1 MMKQFDVVVIGAGA
15 AGLMCAAQAGY
26 RGRSVLVLDNAK
38 KPGRKILI
46 SGGGRC
52 NFTNHQAGPHAFLSA
67 NPHFCKSAL
76 ARYTQQDFIELVDRH
91 GLNYHEKTL
100 GQLFCDES
108 AKEIVDILLTECDW
122 AGVALQFQT
131 EILTVSKNDEVFV
144 LTTSQGEITC
154 HSLVVATGGLS
165 MPKLGATPYGFKL
178 AEQFGLK
185 VLPTRAGLVPFT
197 LHQAD
202 KEAFADL
209 AGVSLPVA
217 VTAEDG
223 TCFKEAMLFTHR
235 GLSGPAILQ
244 ISSFWLAG
252 EKIHINL
259 LPELDIAATLREWA
273 QAHPAQELKTV
284 LGRELPK
291 RFVDKLVEL
300 GQLVSKPM
308 RQYNERELEAV
319 ATLLGDW
326 QILPNGT
333 EGYRTAEVTLGG
345 SGYQRALLQDHG
357 GAQGGRSL
365 LHRRGGGRD
374 RLARWLQLP
383 VGLVFRLGGWPVL
396 LMETASVSSMSA
408 IAAFAMATSSGAVV
422 PAVGWPGSTADH
434 PLLSSTSNA
443 ASQAAFFMGCIPR
456 GVARYPFLRVGK
468 NTVSRP
474 MSGR

>member
-76 ARYTQQDFIELVDRH
+76 ARYTQQDFIDLVDRH
-91 GLNYHEKTL
+91 GLSYHEKTL

-122 AGVALQFQT
+122 AGVTLQFQT
-131 EILTVSKNDEVFV
+131 EILTVSKTDDGFV
-144 LTTSQGEITC
+144 LTTSQGEISC

-197 LHQAD
+197 LHQAE

-345 SGYQRALLQDHG
+345 VDTNELSSKTMEARKVSGLYFIGEVVDVTG
-357 GAQGGRSL
+357 
-365 LHRRGGGRD
+365 
-374 RLARWLQLP
+374 W
-383 VGLVFRLGGWPVL
+383 LGGYNFQW
-396 LMETASVSSMSA
+396 AW
-408 IAAFAMATSSGAVV
+408 SSG
-422 PAVGWPGSTADH
+422 W
-434 PLLSSTSNA
+434 
-443 ASQAAFFMGCIPR
+443 
-456 GVARYPFLRVGK
+456 VAGQYC
-468 NTVSRP
+468 
-474 MSGR
+474 